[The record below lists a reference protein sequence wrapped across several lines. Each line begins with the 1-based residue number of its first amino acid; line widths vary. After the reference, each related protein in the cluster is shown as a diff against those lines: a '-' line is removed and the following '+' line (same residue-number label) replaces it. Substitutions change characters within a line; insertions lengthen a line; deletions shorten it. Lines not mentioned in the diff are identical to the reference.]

1 MKTSTFT
8 RDGVRLAYAENGAGQ
23 PFIFQHGLGADSR
36 QTFEL
41 LGESSGTRLI
51 AMDAR
56 AHGSSEV
63 GPEQDIGFDTFG
75 QDLHGL
81 FEATGISKAVVGG
94 LSMGAGIS
102 LNFALKYPGIV
113 SSLILVRPAWVDAP
127 MEAREL
133 YFAVASAIRQHGAA
147 RGRDAFLAS
156 EVYRQASAQFPDTA
170 KSLLGQ
176 FDSARAEDGVA
187 RLERMPSDAPDHDRN
202 RWSAL
207 KIPVLVL
214 AHEDDPVHPLACGL
228 AIAGAIPGARF
239 VEITPKSVDR
249 ERHEAEI
256 RKEIATFLE
265 RLPNSPMLSRAQDFK
280 Q

>member
-1 MKTSTFT
+1 MKPSTFT
-8 RDGVRLAYAENGAGQ
+8 RDGVRLAYAESGAGR

-36 QTFEL
+36 QTFDL
-41 LGESSGTRLI
+41 LGGLPDRRLI

-63 GPEQDIGFDTFG
+63 GLEQKIGFDTFG
-75 QDLHGL
+75 CDLRGL
-81 FEATGISKAVVGG
+81 FDALGISKAVVGG

-102 LNFALKYPGIV
+102 LNFALKHPEMV
-113 SSLILVRPAWVDAP
+113 SALILVRPAWVDEP

-133 YFAVASAIRQHGAA
+133 YFAVAKAIRQYGPA

-156 EVYRQASAQFPDTA
+156 EVYRQVSMQFPDTA

-176 FDSARAEDGVA
+176 FDSARAKDGVV
-187 RLERMPSDAPDHDRN
+187 RLERMPADAPDHDRN
-202 RWSAL
+202 RWSTL

-214 AHEDDPVHPLACGL
+214 AHQDDPVHPLTCGR
-228 AIAGAIPGARF
+228 AIAGAISQAKF

-256 RKEIATFLE
+256 RKEVAEFLE
-265 RLPNSPMLSRAQDFK
+265 SAESDVAASRQSFSV
-280 Q
+280 